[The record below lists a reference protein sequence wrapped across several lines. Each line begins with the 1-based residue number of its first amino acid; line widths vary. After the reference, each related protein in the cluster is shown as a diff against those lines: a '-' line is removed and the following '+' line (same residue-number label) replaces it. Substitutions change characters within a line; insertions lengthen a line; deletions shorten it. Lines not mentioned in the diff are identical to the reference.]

1 MLGVEDRFQNVKA
14 KLKCRMLMLKTKVTQ
29 VGDSFSLLRFLI
41 LLEVGFYISLQGD
54 GSGMGFCFDSAALT
68 ANWGRYGFTRH
79 HQTRYDIPPL
89 LWTFD
94 RLGTHENTVI
104 GLQLNIGIQ
113 WHVQLLNS
121 KQSERYDLKCKSS
134 EYGEILEI
142 HIGNVVK
149 LEWTSTTFERQ

>member
-1 MLGVEDRFQNVKA
+1 MVQEWVS
-14 KLKCRMLMLKTKVTQ
+14 V
-29 VGDSFSLLRFLI
+29 LI
-41 LLEVGFYISLQGD
+41 LLPLQQIE
-54 GSGMGFCFDSAALT
+54 
-68 ANWGRYGFTRH
+68 ANTPYGFTRH
-79 HQTRYDIPPL
+79 HQTRYDIPL

-113 WHVQLLNS
+113 WHVQLLSS

-149 LEWTSTTFERQ
+149 LE